1 MKKLLKR
8 MSEVVDNRGDKTEKD
23 DKPKVKEAEKISF
36 PKFPQPESCRNWRLR
51 VREAVVAASD
61 RPDDAFTWLS
71 KVWEKDVKEED
82 LRDPEGFVTLD
93 AKVLSAVTNILEGA
107 FARQIDTFK
116 EREANGGRLVRGR
129 QVLFKLDN
137 FFSTNAQ
144 HGSVYE
150 LEDLLSVKMVNEKL
164 ETFMHNWETVLSG
177 IQNTPDEAFLEP
189 LFHRQIK
196 RCKDLAHDIN
206 IYERAIQG
214 QPEKTYKFLYEAA
227 TNHLSRK
234 RLERNRERIAKQ
246 YGADGKPSAPAPKK
260 KFVPKGFCF
269 DFVQNGKCNKG
280 DKCKYKHE
288 VPEKRGRS
296 HSRGGGRGR
305 SPSSYEL

>member
-1 MKKLLKR
+1 M
-8 MSEVVDNRGDKTEKD
+8 
-23 DKPKVKEAEKISF
+23 
-36 PKFPQPESCRNWRLR
+36 
-51 VREAVVAASD
+51 
-61 RPDDAFTWLS
+61 
-71 KVWEKDVKEED
+71 
-82 LRDPEGFVTLD
+82 
-93 AKVLSAVTNILEGA
+93 
-107 FARQIDTFK
+107 
-116 EREANGGRLVRGR
+116 
-129 QVLFKLDN
+129 LFKLDN

-150 LEDLLSVKMVNEKL
+150 FEDLLSVKMVNEKL

-234 RLERNRERIAKQ
+234 RLERNRERCQAIW
-246 YGADGKPSAPAPKK
+246 
-260 KFVPKGFCF
+260 
-269 DFVQNGKCNKG
+269 
-280 DKCKYKHE
+280 
-288 VPEKRGRS
+288 
-296 HSRGGGRGR
+296 SRW
-305 SPSSYEL
+305 